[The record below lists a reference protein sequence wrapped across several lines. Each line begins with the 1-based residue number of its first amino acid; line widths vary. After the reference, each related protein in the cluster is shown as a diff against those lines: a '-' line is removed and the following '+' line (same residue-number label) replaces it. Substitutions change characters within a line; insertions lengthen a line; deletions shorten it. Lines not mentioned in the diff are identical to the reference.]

1 MVPLKMDSLY
11 DCVASKSDMHG
22 ISYISYL
29 RHAYPLL
36 IDGGIMLC
44 HVSHPW
50 PIPTHGNLFMKDI
63 INFVERIIRN
73 VYDPIVRYGVTN
85 KNSTVRYSLETG
97 FLPND
102 HI

>member
-1 MVPLKMDSLY
+1 
-11 DCVASKSDMHG
+11 
-22 ISYISYL
+22 
-29 RHAYPLL
+29 
-36 IDGGIMLC
+36 MLC

-50 PIPTHGNLFMKDI
+50 PIPAHGNLFMKDI

-73 VYDPIVRYGVTN
+73 VYDRIVRYGVTN